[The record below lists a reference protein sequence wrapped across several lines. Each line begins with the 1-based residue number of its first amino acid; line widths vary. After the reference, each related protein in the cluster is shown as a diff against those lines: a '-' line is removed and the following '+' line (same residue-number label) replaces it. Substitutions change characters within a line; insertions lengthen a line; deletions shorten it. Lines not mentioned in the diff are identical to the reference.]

1 MIFEQPCG
9 VTENDRVDRAIAG
22 DATVF
27 KQAVFKQDS
36 AAGAE
41 PESFGAQ
48 APLALLG
55 LAVIAIIAL
64 INANARPA
72 PVVEPVIAISCGT
85 CGTVIDVRR
94 SAHSSPVYFVEVQM
108 LDGSTRVIQ
117 QLAAGFKVGD
127 IVQVNGNALT
137 LRGQTS

>member
-1 MIFEQPCG
+1 M
-9 VTENDRVDRAIAG
+9 
-22 DATVF
+22 F
-27 KQAVFKQDS
+27 KQAIIKDGS
-36 AAGAE
+36 ADQE

-55 LAVIAIIAL
+55 LAVIAVIAL

-72 PVVEPVIAISCGT
+72 PPVVEPIVAMACAT
-85 CGTVIDVRR
+85 CGTVVDVRR
-94 SAHSSPVYFVEVQM
+94 SAHSSPIYFVEVQM
-108 LDGSTRVIQ
+108 LDGSTRVVE

-137 LRGQTS
+137 LRVQSS